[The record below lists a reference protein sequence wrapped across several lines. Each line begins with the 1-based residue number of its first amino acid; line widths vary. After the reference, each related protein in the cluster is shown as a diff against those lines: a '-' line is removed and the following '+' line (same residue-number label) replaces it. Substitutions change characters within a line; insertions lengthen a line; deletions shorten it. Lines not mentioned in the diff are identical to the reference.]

1 VSEVVSVRVP
11 KELKEKMKKYNI
23 DWSREIKGFIE
34 EKVRTLELLE
44 VIDDI
49 ELRAEKRKTKV
60 DSTKLIRESRY
71 EH

>member
-1 VSEVVSVRVP
+1 MSEVVSVRVP

-44 VIDDI
+44 IIDEI
-49 ELRAEKRKTKV
+49 EMRAEKRRTKI
-60 DSTKLIRESRY
+60 DSAKLIRESRY

>member
-1 VSEVVSVRVP
+1 MSEVVSVRVP

-49 ELRAEKRKTKV
+49 EVRAGERKTKV

>member
-1 VSEVVSVRVP
+1 MSEVVSVRVP

-44 VIDDI
+44 IIDEI
-49 ELRAEKRKTKV
+49 EVRAEKRRTKI
-60 DSTKLIRESRY
+60 DSARLIRESRY

>member
-1 VSEVVSVRVP
+1 MSEVVSVRVP

-44 VIDDI
+44 IIDEI
-49 ELRAEKRKTKV
+49 EVRAEKRRTKV
-60 DSTKLIRESRY
+60 DSTRLIRESRY

>member
-1 VSEVVSVRVP
+1 MSEVVSVRVP

>member
-1 VSEVVSVRVP
+1 MSEVVSVRVP

-44 VIDDI
+44 IIDEI
-49 ELRAEKRKTKV
+49 EVRAEKRRTKI
-60 DSTKLIRESRY
+60 DSAKLIRESRY

>member
-1 VSEVVSVRVP
+1 MSEVVSVRVP
-11 KELKEKMKKYNI
+11 KELKEKMKRYNI

-44 VIDDI
+44 IIDEI
-49 ELRAEKRKTKV
+49 EVRAEKRRTKI
-60 DSTKLIRESRY
+60 DSTRLIRESRY